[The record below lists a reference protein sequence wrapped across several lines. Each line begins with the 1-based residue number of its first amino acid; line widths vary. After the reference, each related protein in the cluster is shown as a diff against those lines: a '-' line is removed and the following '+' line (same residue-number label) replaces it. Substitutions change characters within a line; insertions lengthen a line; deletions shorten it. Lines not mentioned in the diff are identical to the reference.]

1 MVVKDKIAREDIQ
14 PPFVKAAADV
24 KKELVAIG
32 CELHSDCAE
41 ELISAGSDSCDIWGF
56 NIYTDGHIDFISLLN
71 IRPAEDNRSMDIKS
85 PEIRDKITEIVVKLL
100 DLKL

>member
-56 NIYTDGHIDFISLLN
+56 NIYTDGTLTLYPYLMFVRRRTTVQWILRVRRFA
-71 IRPAEDNRSMDIKS
+71 IR
-85 PEIRDKITEIVVKLL
+85 
-100 DLKL
+100 

>member
-1 MVVKDKIAREDIQ
+1 MIIRGNITKKDLQAPFAKAVV
-14 PPFVKAAADV
+14 DV
-24 KKELVAIG
+24 EKELVSIG

-41 ELISAGSDSCDIWGF
+41 ELISAGSDPRSLWGF

-71 IRPAEDNRSMDIKS
+71 VRPAEDNRSMDIKS